1 MIIVDCQ
8 SRREKKSMTN
18 DRIKGN
24 NHRLSIE
31 HLTKHTRSLKMVY
44 GYDGCVIVYVNIFEE
59 FQVVDFW
66 QRKHSLRRI
75 WIRWTEL
82 FLLDPSASK
91 EFRSN
96 NPTLSQATEKFRL
109 RTLCPS
115 IETSHPV
122 IGGSSAKVATRSLFL
137 FFSFFFFLFLF
148 HRFFFFL
155 PFPLFFCTG
164 TRSSFLEASL
174 WATSEVMHDKKALRL
189 RRCTEN
195 FNKHREKKVNPCIVE
210 SCTGAES

>member
-1 MIIVDCQ
+1 
-8 SRREKKSMTN
+8 MTN

-137 FFSFFFFLFLF
+137 FFFPSFSFSSFSIASFSFS
-148 HRFFFFL
+148 
-155 PFPLFFCTG
+155 PFPPFFCTG

>member
-1 MIIVDCQ
+1 
-8 SRREKKSMTN
+8 
-18 DRIKGN
+18 
-24 NHRLSIE
+24 
-31 HLTKHTRSLKMVY
+31 MVY
-44 GYDGCVIVYVNIFEE
+44 GYDACVIVYVNIFEE

-137 FFSFFFFLFLF
+137 FF
-148 HRFFFFL
+148 FL
-155 PFPLFFCTG
+155 PFLSLPFPSLLFLSPLPPLFLHGHTIFVF
-164 TRSSFLEASL
+164 RSFPLSNERGYAWQKGPPSPAVYRKF
-174 WATSEVMHDKKALRL
+174 
-189 RRCTEN
+189 
-195 FNKHREKKVNPCIVE
+195 
-210 SCTGAES
+210 

>member
-1 MIIVDCQ
+1 
-8 SRREKKSMTN
+8 MTN

-137 FFSFFFFLFLF
+137 FF
-148 HRFFFFL
+148 FL
-155 PFPLFFCTG
+155 PFLSLPFPSLLFLSPLPPPFFCTG